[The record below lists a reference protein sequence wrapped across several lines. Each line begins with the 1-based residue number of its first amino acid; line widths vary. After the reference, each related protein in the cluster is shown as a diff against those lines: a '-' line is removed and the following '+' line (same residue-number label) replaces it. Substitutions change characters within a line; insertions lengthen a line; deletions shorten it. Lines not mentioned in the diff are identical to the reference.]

1 LVEVYAE
8 GIEEAIEAWEE
19 VRGEEANWGEF
30 RVHVTQTLKWYVES
44 SLRDAVSRKI
54 GVSWY
59 ARSDGRTGYRN
70 GSYIRTL
77 VTPYGTVEV
86 EVPRLREGSYEHK
99 LWDKNGLLTAEAR
112 ELILE
117 TYLAGASTRRTCEVL
132 ERVLGYKVSPSTV
145 SSICKGLDRLVKE
158 YWHREIGDEWRYL
171 TLDGVVMKSRA
182 ALGVEKRVVL
192 VARGIS
198 LDGRKEILS
207 FKQAESESE
216 ACWTT
221 FVEDLA
227 KRGLEG
233 KNLELVATDGNAGL
247 IAAVEGMWPRVSRQ
261 RCWVHKLANMAAKMK
276 RCNQK
281 NCLGEAKLIYLAQSR
296 AEAIRRFRS
305 WRAKWKE
312 VESKAVACLE
322 ADIQEMLEF
331 LYIPE
336 KDRVTM
342 RTTNPIE
349 RVFREVRRRT
359 RTISCFT
366 NRRSVDR
373 MVYAVLAYQNRKWD
387 SAHRRP
393 THFTHKT

>member
-1 LVEVYAE
+1 MTEVYADTF
-8 GIEEAIEAWEE
+8 EEAIAAWEE

-30 RVHVTQTLKWYVES
+30 RVHVTRSLKWYVES

-77 VTPYGTVEV
+77 VTPYGTVDV
-86 EVPRLREGSYEHK
+86 EVPRLREGSYEHA
-99 LWDKNGLLTAEAR
+99 LWDKNGLLTPDAR
-112 ELILE
+112 ELVLE
-117 TYLAGASTRRTCEVL
+117 TYLAGVSTRRTGEVL
-132 ERVLGYKVSPSTV
+132 ERVLGYKVSPTTV
-145 SSICKGLDRLVKE
+145 SAICKGLDRLVRQ
-158 YWHREIGDEWRYL
+158 YWRREIGDQWRYL
-171 TLDGVVMKSRA
+171 LLDGVVMKSRA
-182 ALGVEKRVVL
+182 ALGAERRVVL
-192 VARGIS
+192 VALGIS
-198 LDGRKEILS
+198 LTGKREILS
-207 FKQAESESE
+207 FKQVESESE
-216 ACWTT
+216 VCWTS

-227 KRGLEG
+227 RRGLEG
-233 KNLELVATDGNAGL
+233 KNLELMTTDGNGAL
-247 IAAVEGMWPRVSRQ
+247 IAAVEAMWPSVTRQ
-261 RCWVHKLANMAAKMK
+261 RCWVHKLANMGAKMK

-281 NCLGEAKLIYLAQSR
+281 SCLGEAKLIYLAESR
-296 AEAIRRFRS
+296 AEAIRRFRL

-312 VESKAVACLE
+312 VEPKAVACLE
-322 ADIQEMLEF
+322 SDLQEMLEF
-331 LYIPE
+331 FFVAK
-336 KDRVTM
+336 KDRVRM

-387 SAHRRP
+387 GAHRP
-393 THFTHKT
+393 PADFTHKA